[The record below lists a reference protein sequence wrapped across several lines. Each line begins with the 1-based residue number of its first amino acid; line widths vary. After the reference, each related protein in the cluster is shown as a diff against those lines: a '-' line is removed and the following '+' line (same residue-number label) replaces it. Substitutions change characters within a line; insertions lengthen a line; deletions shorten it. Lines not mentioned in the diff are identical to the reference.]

1 MINETG
7 GGLWIRELN
16 EDSQDSFHEL
26 SNFKPE
32 QAEIERL
39 VCEVAKL
46 KMERD
51 IQKKTASHQAPAGS
65 LYHPC
70 GISRTSVLNRL
81 MQPLN
86 KVRQR
91 PQIALFFCLLDKWRL
106 YMLRQ

>member
-51 IQKKTASHQAPAGS
+51 IQKKTANCMLLAAFKLASGGLGS
-65 LYHPC
+65 
-70 GISRTSVLNRL
+70 IER
-81 MQPLN
+81 
-86 KVRQR
+86 
-91 PQIALFFCLLDKWRL
+91 
-106 YMLRQ
+106 

>member
-16 EDSQDSFHEL
+16 EDSQDSFQEL

-51 IQKKTASHQAPAGS
+51 IQKK
-65 LYHPC
+65 
-70 GISRTSVLNRL
+70 
-81 MQPLN
+81 PLGG
-86 KVRQR
+86 
-91 PQIALFFCLLDKWRL
+91 
-106 YMLRQ
+106 

>member
-51 IQKKTASHQAPAGS
+51 IQKKTANCMLLAAFKLAFGGLGS
-65 LYHPC
+65 IERWL
-70 GISRTSVLNRL
+70 
-81 MQPLN
+81 
-86 KVRQR
+86 
-91 PQIALFFCLLDKWRL
+91 
-106 YMLRQ
+106 